1 MNNITGILIH
11 YIIFAV
17 IWYAAQTFGCLFL
30 FAKTGSK
37 KSMAFVPLLREK
49 VLFDISV
56 KNEKLGLVWLILA
69 VVGLV
74 GFFVGCYTSI
84 QALAWIGVAAIV
96 LAVILSIYRN
106 FKQAKAFGK
115 DIGTGIV
122 LTLIAPL
129 GNIIL
134 GKGDSEYRGKR

>member
-37 KSMAFVPLLREK
+37 KSLAFVPVLREK

-74 GFFVGCYTSI
+74 LCRLLHIYPGSCMDRRCCHRSGSYPFHLPQLQAGQSI
-84 QALAWIGVAAIV
+84 
-96 LAVILSIYRN
+96 R
-106 FKQAKAFGK
+106 
-115 DIGTGIV
+115 
-122 LTLIAPL
+122 
-129 GNIIL
+129 
-134 GKGDSEYRGKR
+134 